1 MKIINSLLLTA
12 LISFSTVFSTFYA
25 EAFAAETEASS
36 VTVQSKGSVEK
47 ILGNGAKILNSE
59 VPIQSYVSIPLP
71 TKRFGRAAFASF
83 SCPEHLVIG
92 QKPQVGPPDRW
103 WLFDERAEHL
113 LCYSITAVTPFA
125 QPMPLPGA
133 DGAPPK
139 ATVDEKARSL
149 AELEALIDGIA
160 PPFFNGGESS
170 REQRLDISLRLS
182 SYVGAE
188 LLPYYKALAPDFFD
202 WLDAK

>member
-71 TKRFGRAAFASF
+71 TRRFGRAAFASF
-83 SCPEHLVIG
+83 CCPEHLVIG
-92 QKPQVGPPDRW
+92 QKPEVAPPDRW

-125 QPMPLPGA
+125 QPMPLPGT

-139 ATVDEKARSL
+139 ATVDEKKSMRFSL
-149 AELEALIDGIA
+149 PREWRRTGPRA
-160 PPFFNGGESS
+160 PLV
-170 REQRLDISLRLS
+170 QC
-182 SYVGAE
+182 
-188 LLPYYKALAPDFFD
+188 LLTPRDLGPQSHASMT
-202 WLDAK
+202 